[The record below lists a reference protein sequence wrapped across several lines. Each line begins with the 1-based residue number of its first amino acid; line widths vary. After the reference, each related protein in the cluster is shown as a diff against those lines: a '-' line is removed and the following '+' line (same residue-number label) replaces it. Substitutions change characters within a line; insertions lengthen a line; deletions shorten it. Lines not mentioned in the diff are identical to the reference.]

1 VSSVECPKPYAAIFV
16 LVAAAI
22 AAPAAGQTW
31 PAKTVRIVVPYTPA
45 GGVDTV
51 ARLMGQRLSE
61 QTGATFVVENR
72 PGAGGVIGA
81 ELVAR
86 AAPDGYTLLMSASEF
101 GINPAV
107 RAKLPYDPFR
117 DFAFIS
123 QIALV
128 QFILAGHP
136 SVPVKTVKELIA
148 FAKARPGQL
157 TFGSAGA
164 GSGPHFSGEMFQAA
178 TGIRWLHVPFK
189 GAAPAATAVVSGE
202 VGFLFSS
209 TITLMP
215 HVRGGRLRAIAV
227 TGTRRYSELPEL
239 PTFAESGLPGYEPP
253 LFYGYYAPAGTSPE
267 LARRI
272 HAEAA
277 RALNA
282 PDVKEKLSRTGNDY
296 IVTTPEEFEKYLRTQ
311 IPIWTKIARQAGIRV
326 D

>member
-1 VSSVECPKPYAAIFV
+1 
-16 LVAAAI
+16 
-22 AAPAAGQTW
+22 
-31 PAKTVRIVVPYTPA
+31 
-45 GGVDTV
+45 
-51 ARLMGQRLSE
+51 
-61 QTGATFVVENR
+61 
-72 PGAGGVIGA
+72 
-81 ELVAR
+81 VAR